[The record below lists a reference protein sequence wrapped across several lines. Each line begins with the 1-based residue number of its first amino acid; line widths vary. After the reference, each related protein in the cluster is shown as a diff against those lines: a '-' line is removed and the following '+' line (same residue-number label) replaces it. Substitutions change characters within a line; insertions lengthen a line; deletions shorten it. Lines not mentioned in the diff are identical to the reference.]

1 MHEDIQ
7 NYYNMFSKTFFL
19 LGITLINHSKGFQGG
34 ELDYLECKILKTNKS
49 HLKNMK
55 ATTETTQKKKDI
67 AHPTIAVASK
77 GPWLGTYIFHCT
89 IEFSSNR
96 LVTSPSTNDRC
107 TRKLTEDAIHLM
119 QIQSF
124 KRFMTCISPVISTH
138 S

>member
-1 MHEDIQ
+1 
-7 NYYNMFSKTFFL
+7 
-19 LGITLINHSKGFQGG
+19 
-34 ELDYLECKILKTNKS
+34 
-49 HLKNMK
+49 MK
-55 ATTETTQKKKDI
+55 ATTETTQKNKDI

-77 GPWLGTYIFHCT
+77 GPWLGTYIFHCR

-107 TRKLTEDAIHLM
+107 TGKLTEDAIHLM

-138 S
+138 SWPQEISLHCPGCSMLVLRNWRNSINEMYYYMIRRQIFVNGRR